1 METILLS
8 ARTDQKEQDIFRT
21 ISLTAVLT
29 GTLDIIAANIHF
41 YFDTG
46 RGAALKLTSTD
57 GPVSFLTYFTKGGAA
72 RLFRYIGKAVIDP
85 ATNEKLLLVWG
96 VVFHYIIAF
105 LFTAFLFLVYPK
117 AARWLRNKFVI
128 SFVYGLFIW
137 VVMNLVVVPLSNH
150 NNFPSN
156 LKNAVISTLILT
168 IMIGLPVALIAH
180 RFYSRRRAAG
190 RNSYG

>member
-8 ARTDQKEQDIFRT
+8 TRTDQKEQDIFRT
-21 ISLTAVLT
+21 ISLTAALT
-29 GTLDIIAANIHF
+29 GTLDIIAANVHF

-46 RGAALKLTSTD
+46 RGAALKLISTD
-57 GPVSFLTYFTKGGAA
+57 GPVSFLTYFTQGGAA

-85 ATNEKLLLVWG
+85 ATNENLLLVWG

-105 LFTAFLFLVYPK
+105 LFTAFLFLIYPK
-117 AARWLRNKFVI
+117 ASRWLRNKFVI

-137 VVMNLVVVPLSNH
+137 AVMNLVVVPLSNH
-150 NNFPSN
+150 NNFPSD
-156 LKNAVISTLILT
+156 LKNVVISDLIVT

-180 RFYSRRRAAG
+180 RFYSRKRTTG
-190 RNSYG
+190 SISYG